1 MNNARCAVILLT
13 CLAAVGC
20 QHRKTGTV
28 IARVGSAELTMEE
41 AQTYI
46 DTSRSSSGAQLR
58 RYVAHWVNEELLSQ
72 EAASNGFDKRED
84 IQDQLRVAHR
94 QFLAQSFLQQQL
106 SRDSASLAPQDLAA
120 YYKQHSTEF
129 FVREDMVRLNLL
141 TFSTRERASSF
152 AATVARGTSWTSA
165 LDQMLHDSISS
176 KFIITVVSGRVYSQ
190 HTLYPSE
197 LWKVARSLGT
207 DETSFPISTESGY
220 AVVQA
225 LASYQRGT
233 PAPYELVQ
241 DEIRER
247 VLLERRQKVYSDLLG
262 TLRSKYNVELL
273 IGTSSSDTT
282 DSFNH
287 E

>member
-1 MNNARCAVILLT
+1 MNNARVAVAILT
-13 CLAAVGC
+13 CLVAFGC

-41 AQTYI
+41 ARAYI
-46 DTSRSSSGAQLR
+46 DTARSSSAAQLR

-72 EAASNGFDKRED
+72 EAADKGFEKRED
-84 IQDQLRVAHR
+84 IQDQLRTARR
-94 QFLAQSFLQQQL
+94 QFLAQAFLQQQL

-120 YYKQHSTEF
+120 YYKLHSAEF

-152 AATVARGTSWTSA
+152 AATVTRGASWGTA
-165 LDQMLHDSISS
+165 LDQILRDSIAS
-176 KFIITVVSGRVYSQ
+176 KFVITGVSGKVYSQ
-190 HTLYPSE
+190 HILYPSE

-207 DETSFPISTESGY
+207 NEISFPISTESGY
-220 AVVQA
+220 AVLQV

-247 VLLERRQKVYSDLLG
+247 VLLERRQKVYNDLLG

-273 IGTSSSDTT
+273 IGTGSSDTT